1 MSLSSTEAEYVV
13 VADVFKEALWL
24 QGILSEVNLLDK
36 VVTIYS
42 DNQSAIHLSKNPVY
56 HDRTK
61 HIDVRFHFV
70 RDVIAQG
77 LITLKKVTTE
87 DNPADMGTKVVTGA
101 KFKHCLNLLFV
112 K

>member
-1 MSLSSTEAEYVV
+1 MAI
-13 VADVFKEALWL
+13 ADIFKEALWL
-24 QGILSEVNLLDK
+24 QGILTEVNLIDG
-36 VVTIYS
+36 VAIIYS

-61 HIDVRFHFV
+61 HVDARFHFI
-70 RDVIAQG
+70 RDLVAQG
-77 LITLKKVTTE
+77 LIILKKVPTE
-87 DNPADMGTKVVTGA
+87 DNPADMGTKIVTAA